1 MAFHLPFIVNLIFI
15 TLISVSPSR
24 AQSTTTCQSDIL
36 KVGND
41 MSQTV
46 CDSGG
51 GGNANGTG
59 GTIFLPNQ
67 EPMRRKRQD
76 GQFQNFSLLIQEY
89 PYQISP
95 YFKPAAVLRACT
107 GSIVTTYDI
116 EDANLN
122 GRGQTVV
129 SQRQS
134 CSSTGPI
141 ELFSGL
147 GKSVQI
153 IEEDIFFNGW
163 LVHITNG
170 LVEILFHHLK
180 LLQTKMHFF

>member
-1 MAFHLPFIVNLIFI
+1 MAFHLAFIVNLVFI

-24 AQSTTTCQSDIL
+24 AQSTTTCQNDIS
-36 KVGND
+36 KIGND
-41 MSQTV
+41 MSQAI
-46 CDSGG
+46 CDNGG

-59 GTIFLPNQ
+59 TIFLPDQ
-67 EPMRRKRQD
+67 EPMRRKRQN
-76 GQFQNFSLLIQEY
+76 GQSQNFSLLIQEY

-107 GSIVTTYDI
+107 GSIVTTYDT

-134 CSSTGPI
+134 CNSTGPI

-147 GKSVQI
+147 GNSVQVV
-153 IEEDIFFNGW
+153 EEDIFFDGW
-163 LVHITNG
+163 VIHITSG
-170 LVEILFHHLK
+170 LVEILFHHMK
-180 LLQTKMHFF
+180 LLQLMDFF